1 MTAKHIALLGFA
13 FKKDTGDTR
22 ASPAITIA
30 KFFRDEKAHLRIY
43 DPKVPPKQIWMDI
56 TEPGIADDL
65 AEAQKTVTIAQ
76 SAEDACIGAD
86 AICVLTEW
94 DEFKNLNWQR
104 IYDSMR
110 ASAASATALTSADKP
125 AFVFDGRIILDAP
138 KLEAIGFRVAVIGKG
153 DDSKA
158 LA

>member
-110 ASAASATALTSADKP
+110 ACDAGDGADPSDKP
-125 AFVFDGRIILDAP
+125 AFVFDGRLILDAP

>member
-110 ASAASATALTSADKP
+110 ACDVGDGADPSDKP
-125 AFVFDGRIILDAP
+125 AFVFDGRLILDAP